1 MLKRAVSLLVIAAC
15 LAAGARAQATTS
27 EAVSFDEKL
36 GADDGAALAILI
48 GGNLR
53 GNLGLCG

>member
-1 MLKRAVSLLVIAAC
+1 MIAAC
-15 LAAGARAQATTS
+15 LAAGAYAQAASQT
-27 EAVSFDEKL
+27 VSFDEKL
-36 GADDGAALAILI
+36 GADDGAVMAILI

>member
-1 MLKRAVSLLVIAAC
+1 MVIAAC